1 MEDEGWTCQ
10 VVATRT
16 VSTFAVVLYVSMF
29 QQSSWNRNILL
40 LDEPTNHLDIDAVIW
55 LEKFL
60 KEIHQPQLVVS
71 HDREFIDQVHLLYSL
86 KFAVL
91 FIGGDGIGL

>member
-16 VSTFAVVLYVSMF
+16 VSTFAVVLYVRLF
-29 QQSSWNRNILL
+29 QQSAWNRNILL

-60 KEIHQPQLVVS
+60 KEIHLPLLVVS